1 MQVFEETFPLPA
13 AFLPQRQG
21 KEQEL
26 RSPRAFSSGL
36 ELGGLSASSESLG
49 LCVPEGQA
57 PAHTEAPKVGTSA
70 VVWEEMTLLLPEGPP
85 LQGKA
90 PHPAVKVQTIIRT
103 GVQGSQL
110 PVPCSSLQGH
120 TLLPPQAASW

>member
-26 RSPRAFSSGL
+26 RSSRAFSSGL
-36 ELGGLSASSESLG
+36 ELGGLSASSGSLG

-57 PAHTEAPKVGTSA
+57 PAHTEAPKVGTST
-70 VVWEEMTLLLPEGPP
+70 VV
-85 LQGKA
+85 
-90 PHPAVKVQTIIRT
+90 
-103 GVQGSQL
+103 
-110 PVPCSSLQGH
+110 
-120 TLLPPQAASW
+120 

>member
-36 ELGGLSASSESLG
+36 ELGGLSASSGSLG

-110 PVPCSSLQGH
+110 PVPCSSL
-120 TLLPPQAASW
+120 